1 MSSSKTFRASWPIAT
16 VLVAALALGR
26 VAGAEDV
33 VGPSP
38 VVRLDPGPG
47 QGAFRHLRALQDIAV
62 ANGGNRAAGT
72 PGYDRSAE
80 YVAQRLREAGYTVR
94 FEEFEFPFFEDR
106 TSPVLVMSQRDGEIA
121 DAVRTLTNSGSGDV
135 TGRLRAVNLQLDAG
149 PPATSTS
156 GCEAA
161 DFAGFERGAVALIR
175 RGTCPFQTKVEHAVA
190 AGAAGAVIM
199 NEGTN
204 GRADVFSGLMN
215 KPAAI
220 PVVGVSYERGRAL
233 DLAARTDGTATVRL
247 AVDAVTGKRSTR
259 NVLAE
264 TASRGDG
271 PLIIVGAHLDSV
283 PEGPGINDN
292 GSGSAAVLEAA
303 LQLAP
308 ELAGT
313 RARVR
318 FAFWGAEERGLVG
331 SRHHVGALSEEQR
344 RDIAVYI
351 NLDMVGS
358 PNFVRYVQGSA
369 VTGEGLAGTVRRQF
383 LADLGEHDL
392 AVEERTGGRF
402 GSDDTAFSEKGVPTV
417 GLYTGAGAPKSEAEV
432 KLFGGAAGRPFD
444 PCYHRACDTT
454 ENIDHEVLEQN
465 TRALVR
471 VLRAVAIAARTPGVP
486 AQNTGLPDPR
496 R

>member
-1 MSSSKTFRASWPIAT
+1 MSSSKTFRASWRIAT
-16 VLVAALALGR
+16 VLVAAVALGGIASAENG
-26 VAGAEDV
+26 AGPFPA
-33 VGPSP
+33 VG
-38 VVRLDPGPG
+38 LAPGPA
-47 QGAFRHLRALQDIAV
+47 QGAFRHLRALEDIAV

-80 YVAQRLREAGYTVR
+80 YVAERLKESGYVVR

-106 TSPVLVMSQRDGEIA
+106 TPPVLIA
-121 DAVRTLTNSGSGDV
+121 REPNGGHGAAPAGGVRTLSNSGSSDV
-135 TGRLRAVNLQLDAG
+135 TARLRSVKLGLGAG
-149 PPATSTS
+149 PPTASTS
-156 GCEAA
+156 GCAAA
-161 DFAGFERGAVALIR
+161 DFEGFERGSVALIR
-175 RGTCPFQTKVEHAVA
+175 RGTCPFQAKVENAVA
-190 AGAAGAVIM
+190 AGAVGVVIM
-199 NEGTN
+199 NEGTE
-204 GRADVFSGLMN
+204 GRTNAFSGMLS
-215 KPAAI
+215 KPAAV
-220 PVVGVSYERGRAL
+220 PVVGVAYERGRSL
-233 DLAARTDGTATVRL
+233 DLAARTDGATTVRL

-264 TASRGDG
+264 TASRGEG
-271 PLIIVGAHLDSV
+271 RLIIVGAHLDSV

-308 ELAGT
+308 ELA

-331 SRHHVGALSEEQR
+331 SRHHVGALSEQER

-369 VTGEGLAGTVRRQF
+369 VTGDGLAGMARREF

-402 GSDDTAFSEKGVPTV
+402 GSDDTAFSQKGVPTV
-417 GLYTGAGAPKSEAEV
+417 GLYTGAGAPKSEAEA

-444 PCYHRACDTT
+444 PCYHRALRYDR
-454 ENIDHEVLEQN
+454 EHRPRGFGSEHP
-465 TRALVR
+465 RAR
-471 VLRAVAIAARTPGVP
+471 PGASRRGDRCADARC
-486 AQNTGLPDPR
+486 AR
-496 R
+496 S